1 MPDCEYEVQFSLRV
15 SPDTLTDGVVSIDG
29 SDPDKLIIKDATAVD
44 AGSYTVE
51 IVASA
56 GDLVDESLS
65 FPLTI

>member
-1 MPDCEYEVQFSLRV
+1 MQFSFRV
-15 SPDTLTDGVVSIDG
+15 SPDTLTGGVVSIDG
-29 SDPDKLIIKDATAVD
+29 SDPNKLIVKDATPVD

-51 IVASA
+51 IVASV